1 MCISYSGLLIYL
13 ICRFNFIF
21 WYFINDIWLDII
33 IQMDNKILKS
43 NGGNGSNKGFSL
55 MNFITQYDSLVVFGS
70 LILLILATIIFTGL
84 FVAGPIVR
92 TDLLF
97 NAGGAFLISF
107 LFIYVIFTFMGQH
120 IVIFGVRFDVGM
132 VLYILIVMFIMFILG
147 N

>member
-1 MCISYSGLLIYL
+1 
-13 ICRFNFIF
+13 
-21 WYFINDIWLDII
+21 
-33 IQMDNKILKS
+33 MDNKILKS
-43 NGGNGSNKGFSL
+43 NGGNGGNKGFSL
-55 MNFITQYDSLVVFGS
+55 MNFITQYDSLVVFGG
-70 LILLILATIIFTGL
+70 LILLILATIILTGL

-132 VLYILIVMFIMFILG
+132 VLYILIVLFIMFILG